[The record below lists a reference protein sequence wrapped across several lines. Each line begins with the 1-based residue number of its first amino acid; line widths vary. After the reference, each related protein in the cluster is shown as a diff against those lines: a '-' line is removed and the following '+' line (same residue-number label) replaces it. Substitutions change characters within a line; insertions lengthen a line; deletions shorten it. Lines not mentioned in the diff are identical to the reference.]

1 MIDYRLSNMIEEA
14 YESAQI
20 PDIVGGWV
28 YGLIIDAGG
37 LLVGKAGW
45 TAYAAGSA
53 SGPYIIVAGAGMVIG
68 GTGLFIWDVADSI
81 KIPPYFDVEFYE
93 NLREIED
100 LDEFLRGLDP
110 PL

>member
-1 MIDYRLSNMIEEA
+1 
-14 YESAQI
+14 
-20 PDIVGGWV
+20 
-28 YGLIIDAGG
+28 
-37 LLVGKAGW
+37 
-45 TAYAAGSA
+45 
-53 SGPYIIVAGAGMVIG
+53 MVIG